1 MDHLC
6 DRMSIVEMSITQRF
20 RRNLIPSKSLG
31 RLIDQLQS
39 EHPPK
44 PGLQLLSDHEL
55 IIKLDF
61 QPFVPRK
68 ILKYNVSLIDQ
79 ANQSSIKI
87 TSTKNPTCN
96 KKSQISV
103 YEFRRTKSFKWT
115 MNIGNQDLLRWV
127 AIVLHHSGP
136 ILRRGELETSTAT
149 TLINLS
155 YEATKESIHYLVSAT
170 FPFKNQIKIPEK
182 LIEGENGHHTDG
194 TSLSRKRKANEIDDE
209 CECDIGI
216 VAEKWYFM
224 EWTLDSEG
232 KPSFKLSK
240 ILSVRCG
247 YEERHDGKNPWSYYL
262 EAHKPLEASQSR
274 EQSREITRIRSLS
287 NRAKNSNFMYHAFFC
302 IYF

>member
-1 MDHLC
+1 MP
-6 DRMSIVEMSITQRF
+6 T
-20 RRNLIPSKSLG
+20 G
-31 RLIDQLQS
+31 
-39 EHPPK
+39 
-44 PGLQLLSDHEL
+44 QLLYGSRSSQSNSLPSSASD
-55 IIKLDF
+55 
-61 QPFVPRK
+61 
-68 ILKYNVSLIDQ
+68 
-79 ANQSSIKI
+79 SS
-87 TSTKNPTCN
+87 
-96 KKSQISV
+96 SQINSPYILDSSSAALRLKLV
-103 YEFRRTKSFKWT
+103 IEIKNEKYKEALCK
-115 MNIGNQDLLRWV
+115 LL
-127 AIVLHHSGP
+127 
-136 ILRRGELETSTAT
+136 GELETSTAT